1 MPTYEETTAKKLTLP
16 FVNLADS
23 QNLFHEYKKILCYAS
38 PPPNG
43 ERYPQRV
50 GGDQADLLDSHPTQ
64 THKFAGAYPLSGARC
79 VGRWLT

>member
-23 QNLFHEYKKILCYAS
+23 QNLFHEYKQILCYAS

-43 ERYPQRV
+43 ERYLLA
-50 GGDQADLLDSHPTQ
+50 GGT
-64 THKFAGAYPLSGARC
+64 R
-79 VGRWLT
+79 